1 MLAKY
6 SSDDLIKDL
15 VINELCSNMVQNW
28 FINNDDKSKGRRIP
42 FPTTVT
48 EEMKETLNEENP
60 IATTLE
66 NKLI

>member
-1 MLAKY
+1 M
-6 SSDDLIKDL
+6 I
-15 VINELCSNMVQNW
+15 QNW

-42 FPTTVT
+42 FPTTIT